1 MPIRTVAIMQPTYLP
16 WIGYFDLMD
25 QVDCFVF
32 LDSVQF
38 NKRSWQQR
46 NRIKGP
52 DGALWLTVPVLSKGL
67 WDQRIVEVEI
77 DPSNGFAEKHLRTIE
92 HLYKKA
98 PYFEDYAGELSEIL
112 RRPHQYLGDLNIDL
126 ICWLAGK
133 MGVEGERV
141 RSSQMEAQGR
151 NVELLLHICKLLGAG
166 RYLSPEGSRVYI
178 EENNLFIPNGIE
190 LVYQAYHHPEYR
202 QLNGPFAP
210 HLSALDF
217 LFNEGPASLS
227 VIRSGCHSPLP
238 TEEVAQCR
246 K

>member
-1 MPIRTVAIMQPTYLP
+1 MRTVAIMQPTYLP
-16 WIGYFDLMD
+16 WMGYFDLMD
-25 QVDCFVF
+25 RADCFVF

-67 WDQRIVEVEI
+67 RDQRILEVEI
-77 DPSNGFAEKHLRTIE
+77 DPSGGFVEKHLRNID

-98 PYFEDYAGELSEIL
+98 PYFEDYAAELSEIL
-112 RRPHQYLGDLNIDL
+112 RRSHRYLTDLNIDL
-126 ICWLAGK
+126 IGWLGGK

-151 NVELLLHICKLLGAG
+151 NVELLVHICKLLDAG

-190 LVYQAYHHPEYR
+190 LVYQPYHHPEYR
-202 QLNGPFAP
+202 QLHGPFVP
-210 HLSALDF
+210 YLSALDL
-217 LFNEGPASLS
+217 LFNEGQASLS
-227 VIRSGCHSPLP
+227 IIRAGRYSPSP
-238 TEEVAQCR
+238 TEEVAQWR